1 MQAFELLTLFVSF
14 VYTLAL
20 THLLFASAR
29 MIRYRRRIAFSWPH
43 ALWMLNAL
51 LVQFDDWL
59 SLSDLRTLKSLSLGI
74 IAINF
79 TIVIIQY
86 LVCALVSPDFES
98 SDDYDLRRF
107 HKEQGPT
114 YITAFLVVMLY
125 SLAVNVMVADAGV
138 ANAVGQNWLVL
149 LILVP
154 IIAALWV
161 KRRWVQLLAPA
172 VLIVLQIAY
181 AVIYYPVLR

>member
-1 MQAFELLTLFVSF
+1 MQPFELLTLFLSF

-20 THLLFASAR
+20 THILFASTR
-29 MIRYRRRIAFSWPH
+29 MIRHRRRIVFSWPH
-43 ALWMLNAL
+43 ALWMVNAL
-51 LVQFDDWL
+51 IVQFDDWL
-59 SLSDLRTLKSLSLGI
+59 SLSDLRALKVLSLGI
-74 IAINF
+74 IAVNF
-79 TIVIIQY
+79 GIVIIQY

-98 SDDYDLRRF
+98 ADDYDLRRF
-107 HKEQGPT
+107 HTEQGPT

-125 SLAVNVMVADAGV
+125 SMAVNIMVADAGV
-138 ANAVGQNWLVL
+138 ANAIGQNWIVV

-161 KRRWVQLLAPA
+161 RNQRVQLLAPL
-172 VLIVLQIAY
+172 VLLILQIAY

>member
-74 IAINF
+74 IATNF

-98 SDDYDLRRF
+98 SDDYDLHRF

-114 YITAFLVVMLY
+114 YITAFLVVMVY
-125 SLAVNVMVADAGV
+125 SIVVNIIVADAGV

-149 LILVP
+149 L
-154 IIAALWV
+154 
-161 KRRWVQLLAPA
+161 
-172 VLIVLQIAY
+172 
-181 AVIYYPVLR
+181 